1 MTDNSTCY
9 NLYACTEDQNQNKI
23 TLLDFSKKKINPD
36 QLYSVTID
44 NFDTDDKGQLI
55 VTFFATALVKMKG
68 DELIRLLKDGHTF
81 P

>member
-1 MTDNSTCY
+1 MSDNPTEY
-9 NLYACTEDQNQNKI
+9 NLYASTEDPNRKKF
-23 TLLDFSKKKINPD
+23 TLLDLSTKKINPD

-44 NFDTDDKGQLI
+44 NFDTDVNGQLI

-68 DELIRLLKDGHTF
+68 DELIRLLKDGYTF